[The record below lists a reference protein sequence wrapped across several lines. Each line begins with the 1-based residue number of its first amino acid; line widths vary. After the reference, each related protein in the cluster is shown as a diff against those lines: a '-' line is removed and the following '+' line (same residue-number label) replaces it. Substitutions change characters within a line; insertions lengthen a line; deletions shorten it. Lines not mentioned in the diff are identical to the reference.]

1 MLDPEDC
8 GGEPLLAAA
17 TPGARRPSSSRQQS
31 QKEVLRSRQAPG
43 SAAISSRQAAAAAAA
58 PRSPRL
64 LPSRAPQPV
73 PRCRLGSR
81 GGRRRCSSPTRPGP
95 RGPSRGRGDSGAPPS
110 SPDASGCG
118 DQRMRGAPSPGL
130 SGRPER
136 VRTSFS
142 LGPGPLYRASEE
154 TKWPPGGNLGAQ
166 RVGAG
171 IYVPAKNNSDPARLL
186 LGPGAAPVGGG
197 PPRRR

>member
-1 MLDPEDC
+1 
-8 GGEPLLAAA
+8 
-17 TPGARRPSSSRQQS
+17 
-31 QKEVLRSRQAPG
+31 
-43 SAAISSRQAAAAAAA
+43 
-58 PRSPRL
+58 
-64 LPSRAPQPV
+64 
-73 PRCRLGSR
+73 
-81 GGRRRCSSPTRPGP
+81 
-95 RGPSRGRGDSGAPPS
+95 
-110 SPDASGCG
+110 
-118 DQRMRGAPSPGL
+118 MRGAPSPGL

-142 LGPGPLYRASEE
+142 LGPVPLYRASEE

>member
-1 MLDPEDC
+1 MGGGDPGRAPPRTRRRASPSPVSSRLRARPAPAAIRADASRPRAA
-8 GGEPLLAAA
+8 GPFPSPFSPEPRTGAGSARRELLLASGK
-17 TPGARRPSSSRQQS
+17 PRRSGSSS
-31 QKEVLRSRQAPG
+31 
-43 SAAISSRQAAAAAAA
+43 SSSW
-58 PRSPRL
+58 SPRTREKHT
-64 LPSRAPQPV
+64 PSLFAA
-73 PRCRLGSR
+73 RL
-81 GGRRRCSSPTRPGP
+81 T
-95 RGPSRGRGDSGAPPS
+95 

-118 DQRMRGAPSPGL
+118 DQRMRGAPSPCL

-197 PPRRR
+197 PPRCR